1 MDEQDLVTLCQSSD
15 KRALRILYDKYA
27 RLMMGVAMRYV
38 VDRESSKDILHDC
51 FVKIFESI
59 KGFEYRGVGSLN
71 AWIRRIVVNTALDF
85 LKKKSSLNVTGDIDT
100 IVEIPTEEDNIEI
113 YAEVSDDVII
123 ECIGRLPDKLR
134 VVFNLFIFEDM
145 PHSEI
150 ARMLGI
156 TESVSRV
163 RVHRAKTLLA
173 QTIRLHINENR

>member
-85 LKKKSSLNVTGDIDT
+85 LKKKSSLNATGEIDT
-100 IVEIPTEEDNIEI
+100 IAEIPTEEDSIEI
-113 YAEVSDDVII
+113 YDEVSDDIII
-123 ECIGRLPDKLR
+123 ECIGRLPDRLR
-134 VVFNLFIFEDM
+134 VVFNLFIFEDT
-145 PHSEI
+145 PHNEI
-150 ARMLGI
+150 ARLLGI

-163 RVHRAKTLLA
+163 RVHRAKALLA
-173 QTIRLHINENR
+173 ETIKLHINRER